1 MQAMDLASSVTMPII
16 KKYLAEITQYKPK
29 TCTESE
35 KQYDKNIV
43 QYIVALPKDTIQ
55 NHFP

>member
-1 MQAMDLASSVTMPII
+1 MPII
-16 KKYLAEITQYKPK
+16 KKYLAEITQCKPK
-29 TCTESE
+29 ACTESE

-43 QYIVALPKDTIQ
+43 QYIVALAVPRKPTVSPKDTIQ